1 MQEDQYQKYFDEINK
16 IEYKKVY
23 DSLNN
28 QNYEKEIYDKI
39 LNSDSSID
47 YSEFWKKNQNLNPI
61 SIMPETSTVLKVNF
75 INNIILEFHCK

>member
-16 IEYKKVY
+16 IEYKKVF

-39 LNSDSSID
+39 LNTDSSID
-47 YSEFWKKNQNLNPI
+47 YSEIWKNNQNLNPI
-61 SIMPETSTVLKVNF
+61 SFISEASTNLKVNF
-75 INNIILEFHCK
+75 IYNFKL